1 MNDFFNQMPGSL
13 RKIQK
18 GTAAKLQAEISF
30 VLFKEAAGKTD
41 IYTTERRRLDNAL
54 FCSGKEIIRQLLQS
68 LIEKGIANPF
78 RQVMHRGCHNLPEQ
92 KQVIRIDRRG

>member
-41 IYTTERRRLDNAL
+41 IYTTERRRL
-54 FCSGKEIIRQLLQS
+54 
-68 LIEKGIANPF
+68 
-78 RQVMHRGCHNLPEQ
+78 
-92 KQVIRIDRRG
+92 